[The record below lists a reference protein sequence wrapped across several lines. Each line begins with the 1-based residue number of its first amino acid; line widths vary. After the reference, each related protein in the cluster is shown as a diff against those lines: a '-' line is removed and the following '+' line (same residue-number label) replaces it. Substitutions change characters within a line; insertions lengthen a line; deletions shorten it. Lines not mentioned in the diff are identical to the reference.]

1 MTASLLFNIVVL
13 VQACMFTST
22 VASNSAQAGVNEM
35 KAHIH
40 ATDSALA
47 AINRHRRT
55 SSTKTPAVT
64 CAICGHRVFPLTADK
79 TGTMHELC
87 SIRMLD
93 ESSLPAANYPTDS
106 VQASHRRVVWHM
118 RQGHIAH
125 RQRQGPR
132 ELPHHLGSNARRRG
146 ETLCT

>member
-13 VQACMFTST
+13 AQACMFTST

-35 KAHIH
+35 KAHMH

-64 CAICGHRVFPLTADK
+64 CAICGHRVFPLTGDT

-93 ESSLPAANYPTDS
+93 ESSLPAATQQTVYKHRTAEWCGICGKDILHTDS
-106 VQASHRRVVWHM
+106 DKVHRSW
-118 RQGHIAH
+118 Q
-125 RQRQGPR
+125 QW
-132 ELPHHLGSNARRRG
+132 
-146 ETLCT
+146 ETAGGKRYVIT